1 MVVALLLAT
10 LALNACA
17 GLGGRS
23 APTAPASQATPS
35 TETTPTS
42 PPAGAGPAP
51 TAAVQSTPT
60 IAPTYAPPTA
70 TPAANGLADAVSQ
83 YVAAWQDGRYSDMY
97 QLLNAAARSTITET
111 KFVQRYSNI
120 ATGIELESTTVQ
132 ATVPANSAP
141 AGTPPTVVVPMHV
154 TYSLAVLGKIEED
167 NVLPMV
173 VENGAWKVAWT
184 PGLIFRDLDAT
195 RVVRYDAISPQRG
208 SILDRNG
215 NVLAQDGAILL
226 VGVIPGEIKDE
237 AALLKAMSDY
247 LKMPPD
253 AIKKLYASAQPDWF
267 VPIQDL
273 PMSEKPNADAKIGN
287 LPGVD
292 LREDHRRVYPYGNVA
307 AHVVGYVTQ
316 VQDSELKGLQ
326 TKGYQ
331 VGDWIGRSGLEAWAE
346 NDLRGQIGATLAIVD
361 QNGNV
366 VRTIA
371 QKLSVAGNNVV
382 TTIDIN
388 YQTTA
393 LKTLGQKTGSLVV
406 MNPQD
411 NSILAIVSNPTFDPN
426 QFVLGLSNAQWQMLN
441 GPTKP
446 LLFRAAQG
454 LYATGSIF
462 KVITMSAGLEKG
474 GFKPTDTFDCGLD
487 WRGLPG
493 YVLHNWKAEGTL
505 NLIQSL
511 TGSCDPTFYTIGLKL
526 NQIDPAILPT
536 FARAFG
542 LGQSSNTIGIDDAA
556 GLVPDPA
563 WKQKQL
569 SQAWF
574 DGDGVNL
581 AIGQGYLLA
590 TPLQMA
596 NAFSTIANHGKL
608 QTPVLVAEIKR
619 PDGTVVKSFNA
630 EAKGALPVSPTNLGY
645 VTQGMRGVTSTPLGT
660 AYYAW
665 QGSPIPME
673 AKTGSAE
680 NETSKAHAWFV
691 GYTSPDHPT
700 LLALVMLE
708 GGELGGQF
716 AAPLGR
722 QMVEYAVAHPIKPVA
737 S

>member
-1 MVVALLLAT
+1 VLLLAA

-17 GLGGRS
+17 GLGRGS
-23 APTAPASQATPS
+23 APTASPENPTTPSAAVTPTPS
-35 TETTPTS
+35 TGGAAPASPTAGEPTS
-42 PPAGAGPAP
+42 TIVP
-51 TAAVQSTPT
+51 TAAPATPT
-60 IAPTYAPPTA
+60 PS
-70 TPAANGLADAVSQ
+70 ANALGDAVNQ
-83 YVAAWQDGRYSDMY
+83 YVSAWQDGRYSDMY
-97 QLLNAAARSTITET
+97 QLLSASARSTITET

-120 ATGIELESTTVQ
+120 ATGIALTSTAVQ
-132 ATVPANSAP
+132 TTVPADATPS
-141 AGTPPTVVVPMHV
+141 GTPPTVVVPMHV
-154 TYSLAVLGKIEED
+154 TYNLAVLGKIEED

-195 RVVRYDAISPQRG
+195 RVVRYDAINPQRG
-208 SILDRNG
+208 SILDRGG
-215 NVLAQDGAILL
+215 NVLAQDGSILV

-237 AALLKAMSDY
+237 VALLKALSDY
-247 LKMPPD
+247 LKMPTD

-307 AHVVGYVTQ
+307 AHVVGYVSQ
-316 VQDSELKGLQ
+316 IQDSDLKALQ
-326 TKGYQ
+326 PKGYQ
-331 VGDWIGRSGLEAWAE
+331 PGDWVGRSGLEAWAE
-346 NDLRGQIGATLAIVD
+346 SDLRGQTGATLAIVD

-371 QKLSVAGNNVV
+371 QKLSVPGNDVV

-388 YQTTA
+388 YQTAA
-393 LKTLGQKTGSLVV
+393 LKTLGQKTGSLIV

-411 NSILAIVSNPTFDPN
+411 NTILAMASNPTFDPN
-426 QFVLGLSNAQWQMLN
+426 QFILGLSDAQWQTLN

-462 KVITMSAGLEKG
+462 KPITMSAGLEKG
-474 GFKPTDTFDCGLD
+474 GFRPTDTFDCGLD
-487 WRGLPG
+487 WHGLPG

-505 NLIQSL
+505 NLIQGL

-526 NQIDPAILPT
+526 NQIDPTILPT

-542 LGQSSNTIGIDDAA
+542 LGQTTNTIGVDDAA

-596 NAFSTIANHGKL
+596 NAFSAIANHGKL

-619 PDGTVVKSFNA
+619 SDGTVVKSFRA
-630 EAKGALPVSPTNLGY
+630 EAKGTLPVSPTNLGY
-645 VTQGMRGVTSTPLGT
+645 ITQGMRGVTSTPLGT

-700 LLALVMLE
+700 ILTLVMLE

-722 QMVEYAVAHPIKPVA
+722 QIVEYALAHPTKPVA